1 MGVTQVRRHHC
12 GVGGEEIMLEGEN
25 KGDKEGT
32 GEGISESD
40 REDGQVTRG
49 GAASRRQGYI

>member
-1 MGVTQVRRHHC
+1 
-12 GVGGEEIMLEGEN
+12 MLEGQD

-40 REDGQVTRG
+40 TEDGQGTRG